1 MSWSFDQTTPIYVQI
16 ADRMRERIVRG
27 EYKGGERLPPVRE
40 QSLESSA
47 NPNTVQRAYSMLE
60 NEELVVTEGTQGR
73 RVTDREDVINAARQK
88 MVDALVK
95 DFVMRLSS
103 LGYSAADCA
112 ELISKQKS
120 LKEENCNAEHDS

>member
-40 QSLESSA
+40 LSLESSA

-120 LKEENCNAEHDS
+120 LKEGNCNAEHDS